1 MYRLLMLLF
10 GKRFIHDLARMVA
23 EEVIRAYELGQEK
36 EQTAWIELHAV
47 DLDPDDNEVGG
58 TDA

>member
-1 MYRLLMLLF
+1 MYRILMLLF

-23 EEVIRAYELGQEK
+23 EEAIRAYEMGQEG
-36 EQTAWIELHAV
+36 QTIYFPEV
-47 DLDPDDNEVGG
+47 NFGEGFKVGG